1 MNLTGTIISQLT
13 PSGRGAVA
21 SILVAGPQ
29 AAEYVSRHFSPAS
42 GKAFAELPI
51 GRVVFGSFRSL
62 EAAAEEVVVGLHAPE
77 HLEIHCHG
85 GAFAAAAVMKRLA
98 QEGATIVPWQ
108 QVAELFEPDRIAAEA
123 RVALAEARTEKM
135 AAILLDQYHGAL
147 RKCLEEIASYLERQP
162 DNSLSMPIARLQRL
176 LDLAPLGQH
185 LTQPWRVFIAGA
197 PNVGKSSLMNALV
210 GYQRSIVFDQPGTT
224 RDLLT
229 ATTALDGWPIELVD
243 SAGLRESQDAI
254 EAAGVAR
261 ATAGLADADLV
272 LWVEDATRTADTD
285 PRVAR
290 PRLCVGVL
298 ELVVRNKA
306 DLLPIGAP
314 PQTADAIAIS
324 ARTGQG
330 LDQLCQQIIQ
340 RLIPAPPTRGEAIL
354 FTARQENAV
363 REAAAALSSGN
374 SQVAAALLR
383 SL

>member
-21 SILVAGPQ
+21 SILVAGPR
-29 AAEYVSRHFSPAS
+29 AFEFVGRHFSPAS
-42 GKAFAELPI
+42 GKALAEFPI

-62 EAAAEEVVVGLHAPE
+62 ETAAEEVVVGLHAPG

-98 QEGATIVPWQ
+98 QEGAEIVPWQ
-108 QVAELFEPDRIAAEA
+108 QVAERVEPDRIAAEA
-123 RVALAEARTEKM
+123 RIALAEAWTEKT

-147 RKCLEEIASYLERQP
+147 RNCLGEIASSVESQP
-162 DNSLSMPIARLQRL
+162 DSLAMPMARLQRL
-176 LDLAPLGQH
+176 LDLAPLGKH
-185 LTQPWRVFIAGA
+185 LTRPWRVFIAGA

-243 SAGLRESQDAI
+243 SAGLRESNDAI

-272 LWVEDATRTADTD
+272 LWVEDATATASPD

-290 PRLCVGVL
+290 PQVCAGVL

-306 DLLPIGAP
+306 DLIQSRP
-314 PQTADAIAIS
+314 PLQTVDAIAIS
-324 ARTGQG
+324 ALTGQG

-354 FTARQENAV
+354 FTSRQENAV

-374 SQVAAALLR
+374 SAVAAALLR